1 MNRCPFLNQLR
12 YCYAS
17 AEIRAE
23 GQNVNIRFDQ
33 ELNIENGIDA
43 LRFLLMPLSE
53 LSEIDCSYTVYIYTP
68 SMVYLP
74 CQLKLTKGEINIAS
88 HPTFGN
94 IEQAS

>member
-1 MNRCPFLNQLR
+1 MNRCPFINQLR

-17 AEIRAE
+17 AHISAE
-23 GQNVNIRFDQ
+23 GQNVSIRFDQ

-43 LRFLLMPLSE
+43 LRFLLMPLCE
-53 LSEIDCSYTVYIYTP
+53 LAEIDCSYTINIFTP

-74 CQLKLTKGEINIAS
+74 CQLHLNKGEINLAP
-88 HPTFGN
+88 HPSFGT